1 MSDVALF
8 AIIMV
13 AVHLPVIVYAIY
25 GAIKLNKLR
34 KDPNY
39 RAEVKKKGVNPVKMI
54 PPLIGFAAMTFIGAL
69 NLAGIMHFGSATI
82 LYIGAPLFVLTLIGT
97 IFVVIKK
104 IKNKN
109 TKD

>member
-13 AVHLPVIVYAIY
+13 AVHLPVIIYAIY

-54 PPLIGFAAMTFIGAL
+54 PPLIGFAAMTVIGAL
-69 NLAGIMHFGSATI
+69 NLAGVMNFGSGTI

-97 IFVVIKK
+97 IFVVLKK

>member
-1 MSDVALF
+1 MTDIVIF

-13 AVHLPVIVYAIY
+13 AVHLPVVVYMIY

-39 RAEVKKKGVNPVKMI
+39 RAEIKKKGVNPIKMI
-54 PPLIGFAAMTFIGAL
+54 PPLVGFAAMTVVGAL
-69 NLAGIMHFGSATI
+69 NLAGVMHFGSVTI
-82 LYIGAPLFVLTLIGT
+82 LYIGAPLFVLTLIGM
-97 IFVVIKK
+97 IIVVLKK

-109 TKD
+109 TKY